1 MLYYSEAETFQ
12 IKQVDISVLPL
23 SPTTIAGSYGIGGH
37 FDGPAS
43 IALINKPGDVI
54 LNSSDNLLYFID
66 GSSIRS
72 VNLDNSIAGEYQV
85 ATISGDPFRCGI
97 LNSDGQRALFIKPAY
112 LYYETRNGKDI
123 LYIADELA
131 HNIRR
136 VEVKP

>member
-1 MLYYSEAETFQ
+1 MHITH
-12 IKQVDISVLPL
+12 L
-23 SPTTIAGSYGIGGH
+23 S
-37 FDGPAS
+37 
-43 IALINKPGDVI
+43 NKATS
-54 LNSSDNLLYFID
+54 NF
-66 GSSIRS
+66 
-72 VNLDNSIAGEYQV
+72 NLDNSITGEYQV

-112 LYYETRNGKDI
+112 LYYETRNGNDI